1 DAALLPHPRH
11 RHRRVEATGEGQADP
26 LADGQLGEDATHV
39 RSSCGVRLARPLS
52 VSARRAPPTP
62 SAATH
67 SIVSS
72 PATVPSNP
80 GRPDRSSAD
89 ATTWAHPGGGRTA
102 TRFPEGAPPAT
113 HSPTPPRRRS
123 P

>member
-26 LADGQLGEDATHV
+26 LADGQLGENATHV
-39 RSSCGVRLARPLS
+39 RSSCGVRLARLLS

-72 PATVPSNP
+72 PATLPSNP
-80 GRPDRSSAD
+80 GKPDRSGAD
-89 ATTWAHPGGGRTA
+89 PTTWAHPGGGRPI
-102 TRFPEGAPPAT
+102 TRFPEWATSAT
-113 HSPTPPRRRS
+113 HCPSPRRR
-123 P
+123 